1 MATKQST
8 EHLDVIIVGA
18 GLSGISGA
26 YYVQTKCPTKS
37 YAVLEGR
44 SALGGTWDLFRYP
57 GVRSDSDMH
66 TLGYGFHPWSDPQAI
81 ADGPSILSYI
91 EETAAEFD
99 IDSHIRFNHKVKRAS
114 WSSADALWTVEA
126 ERSSDEGPAN
136 GDETELVRFTC
147 NFLYMCSGY
156 YSYKEGHM
164 PDWPGAE
171 QFVGRIVHPQQ
182 WPQDLDYANK
192 RIVVIG
198 SGATAVTLIP
208 AMADDAAHV
217 TMLQRSPSYIA
228 AKPSEDAVANWL
240 ARRFPDGMARWL
252 TRWKYI
258 LEGIYYYQFARRLPG
273 VTKNAMIKFVQEA
286 LGPDYDVDKHF
297 TPTYNPWDQRV
308 CLVPNGDLFKAI
320 KSGKASVATDHIE
333 SFTEGGIRLQSG
345 EELEAD
351 IVVAATGLKVQLMGG
366 MQLVVD
372 GRPVELAETMSYKG
386 MMYSDVPN
394 LASAFGYTNSSWT
407 LKCELIAQYAC
418 RLINY
423 MDRCGYD
430 QCTPR
435 REGQSLSE
443 RPAVDL
449 SSGYIQ
455 RAVNALPRQSDKKPW
470 KINQNYLLDLVD
482 LRMSGVNDG
491 AMEFRR
497 RGEGTQQ
504 AERLAEVEHSVEH
517 ANGKR
522 VAA

>member
-1 MATKQST
+1 MA
-8 EHLDVIIVGA
+8 EHSPEHFDVIIVGA

-26 YYVQTKCPTKS
+26 YYVQTQCPTKS

-44 SALGGTWDLFRYP
+44 EALGGTWDLFRYP
-57 GVRSDSDMH
+57 GIRSDSDMH

-91 EETAAEFD
+91 NETAEKFE
-99 IDSHIRFNHKVKRAS
+99 IDEHIRFNHMVRRAS
-114 WSSADALWTVEA
+114 WSTDDARWTVEA
-126 ERSSDEGPAN
+126 EQGP
-136 GDETELVRFTC
+136 EQTPVRFTC
-147 NFLYMCSGY
+147 SFLYMCSGY
-156 YSYKEGHM
+156 YSYQQGHM
-164 PDWPGAE
+164 PDWPHME
-171 QFVGRIVHPQQ
+171 QFTGRIVHPQQ
-182 WPQDLDYANK
+182 WPEDLDYRNK
-192 RIVVIG
+192 RVVVIG

-208 AMADDAAHV
+208 AMADKTEHI

-228 AKPSEDAVANWL
+228 ARPSEDKIADWF
-240 ARRFPDGMARWL
+240 ARRFPDKMARWL

-273 VTKNAMIKFVQEA
+273 LTKQAMIKYVQEA
-286 LGPDYDVDKHF
+286 LGSDYDVETHF

-308 CLVPNGDLFKAI
+308 CLVPDGDLFKAI
-320 KSGKASVATDHIE
+320 KSGKASVVTDHVE
-333 SFTEGGIRLQSG
+333 SFTETGIRLRSG
-345 EELEAD
+345 ETLDAD
-351 IVVAATGLKVQLMGG
+351 LVVAATGLKVQLMGG
-366 MQLVVD
+366 MELVVD

-386 MMYSDVPN
+386 MMYSNVPN

-407 LKCELIAQYAC
+407 LKCELIAQYVC
-418 RLINY
+418 RLLNY
-423 MDRCGYD
+423 MDRHGYD

-435 REGQSLSE
+435 REGLSLSE

-449 SSGYIQ
+449 TSGYIQ
-455 RAVNALPRQSDKKPW
+455 RAVNSLPRQSDKKPW

-497 RGEGTQQ
+497 RGEGTRQ
-504 AERLAEVEHSVEH
+504 AERLAEVERAVEH
-517 ANGKR
+517 STGKR